1 MKQSFRFLT
10 MLLFA
15 TLFHTSV
22 FALDW
27 VLPTQPKASPLV
39 VEDTFAIRNVGPN
52 AFIYM
57 GEAWGT
63 QGVVDVSVP
72 KGKYFLLVRP
82 QEATATVTEEDGSET
97 SFTVIELQ
105 DNSKGWGTHFIWRQP
120 ADGVLGAG
128 NKGCFVD
135 NGGAPARYWNIASV
149 GNNVYT
155 IQIPS
160 QMTVDHGFAEDVA

>member
-15 TLFHTSV
+15 TLFSATA

-27 VLPTQPKASPLV
+27 VVPAPKASPMVL
-39 VEDTFAIRNVGPN
+39 EDTFAIRNVGQN

-63 QGVVDVSVP
+63 QGIVDVTVP
-72 KGKYFLLVRP
+72 NGKFLLVRP

-97 SFTVIELQ
+97 SFTVIA
-105 DNSKGWGTHFIWRQP
+105 RV
-120 ADGVLGAG
+120 GVLTSSGVSLLMVTSAL
-128 NKGCFVD
+128 VT
-135 NGGAPARYWNIASV
+135 RVASLTTV
-149 GNNVYT
+149 VLPHVIGT
-155 IQIPS
+155 SLLLATMCTPS
-160 QMTVDHGFAEDVA
+160 KFLLK